1 MERRLT
7 SAVQALLAQAGGNE
21 AQQQE
26 SQEMRRT
33 YLGEDRYVAY
43 PRAEGYIRRM
53 KALLDAPRVMRPNNL
68 IIVGE
73 TNNGKT
79 SVVTS
84 FINRHA
90 APVDDPE
97 EPAARIPA
105 LYVLLRSD
113 TDEDRL
119 YHWILDALMAPYKEK
134 DRNDK
139 KYRMIAEL
147 FERLSIRMLVLDE
160 FHHIS
165 AATGARQRRCL
176 NTVKT
181 LSSGL
186 QIPIVAMAIPQV
198 FTLLE
203 SDPQIDNRFEALAL
217 PRWNDLREF
226 RQFLAGLEM
235 DLPLLNAS
243 NLSDATLARRIF
255 DLSEGLIGEAIKLI
269 KRVGTEA
276 VGAEERITLEAIN
289 ALNPVGVAGR
299 NDEARRLLYA
309 HVPGGK
315 DAP

>member
-7 SAVQALLAQAGGNE
+7 SAVQALLRQAGDDE
-21 AQQQE
+21 QQNQE
-26 SQEMRRT
+26 LRRT
-33 YLGEDRYVAY
+33 YLGEDRYVTY
-43 PRAEGYIRRM
+43 PRAEGYIKRM

-68 IIVGE
+68 IVVGE

-84 FINRHA
+84 FINRYA
-90 APVDDPE
+90 APVDDPA

-119 YHWILDALMAPYKEK
+119 YHWILDALLAPYKEK

-139 KYRMIAEL
+139 KFRMIAEL

-186 QIPIVAMAIPQV
+186 RIPIVAMAIPQV

-203 SDPQIDNRFEALAL
+203 SDPQIDNRFETLPL
-217 PRWNDLREF
+217 PRWSDLKEF

-235 DLPLLNAS
+235 DLPLLEPS
-243 NLSDATLARRIF
+243 NLADMKLARRLF

-269 KRVGTEA
+269 KQVGVEA
-276 VGAEERITLEAIN
+276 VGGEERITLEGIE
-289 ALNPVGVAGR
+289 ALNPVGVASR
-299 NDEARRLLYA
+299 NDEARKLLFS
-309 HVPGGK
+309 HLPSQRST
-315 DAP
+315 P